1 MLQAGGSGEVSI
13 ALANAVLLALWPV
26 LPGLLFGYL
35 WQSRAASR
43 IGTTFALRKSEAAEF
58 DRALAAY
65 AKVCRQIED
74 IGEQPRG
81 IRGFWHELLGRSD
94 SGDDERDDLQAHAE
108 HLRANI
114 RRLRRRPLQRLKTW
128 IHVRSAQFALGQALA
143 MHIVGLT
150 LMLLA
155 VFRVSGVS
163 AWAAEFLTAAD
174 NALVWYPFDAR
185 LFYANAAA
193 TAFAAA
199 AAPLFYVARRV
210 ALRREGGS
218 SSASSKIWPIL
229 TRTARP
235 KKRICVSAQYEP
247 PAGHRTEA
255 CDWPAVLGLSRD
267 ATIEEVK
274 EAYKTLIK
282 QNHPDRVQGMS
293 MAFRRLAETETKKI
307 NAAYRQA
314 LAAARCNPLH
324 GMAIRCRSVNGSSPK
339 SPARSAIAKAR
350 RPGRRAKIPVCHK
363 CEWGTTLTH
372 VSEGFRPGPTGNS
385 FCVDCRSGDAAGP
398 VDEVTGLRSRPR

>member
-210 ALRREGGS
+210 ALRRERGVEFCVFKDLANTDPNR
-218 SSASSKIWPIL
+218 SAEEAESCL
-229 TRTARP
+229 
-235 KKRICVSAQYEP
+235 SAQYEP

-324 GMAIRCRSVNGSSPK
+324 GMA
-339 SPARSAIAKAR
+339 
-350 RPGRRAKIPVCHK
+350 
-363 CEWGTTLTH
+363 
-372 VSEGFRPGPTGNS
+372 NS
-385 FCVDCRSGDAAGP
+385 DAAA
-398 VDEVTGLRSRPR
+398 

>member
-13 ALANAVLLALWPV
+13 ALANAVLLALWAV

-35 WQSRAASR
+35 WQSRAARR
-43 IGTTFALRKSEAAEF
+43 IGATFALRKSEAAEI

-65 AKVCRQIED
+65 AKVCRRIEN

-81 IRGFWHELLGRSD
+81 IRGFWRELLGRSD

-108 HLRANI
+108 HLRASI
-114 RRLRRRPLQRLKTW
+114 GRLRRRPLQRLKTW
-128 IHVRSAQFALGQALA
+128 IHVRSTQFALGQALA
-143 MHIVGLT
+143 VHIVGLT

-155 VFRVSGVS
+155 AFRVSGVS
-163 AWAAEFLTAAD
+163 AWAAEFSTAAD
-174 NALVWYPFDAR
+174 NALVWYPCDAR

-199 AAPLFYVARRV
+199 AAPLFYIARCAV
-210 ALRREGGS
+210 LRRERQVEFCVFKDLANTDPYR
-218 SSASSKIWPIL
+218 SAEATEPC
-229 TRTARP
+229 A
-235 KKRICVSAQYEP
+235 SAQYEP
-247 PAGHRTEA
+247 PAGHRTEV

-293 MAFRRLAETETKKI
+293 MAFLRLAETETKKI

-314 LAAARCNPLH
+314 LAAARRNPLH
-324 GMAIRCRSVNGSSPK
+324 GMADSD
-339 SPARSAIAKAR
+339 
-350 RPGRRAKIPVCHK
+350 
-363 CEWGTTLTH
+363 T
-372 VSEGFRPGPTGNS
+372 
-385 FCVDCRSGDAAGP
+385 AA
-398 VDEVTGLRSRPR
+398 